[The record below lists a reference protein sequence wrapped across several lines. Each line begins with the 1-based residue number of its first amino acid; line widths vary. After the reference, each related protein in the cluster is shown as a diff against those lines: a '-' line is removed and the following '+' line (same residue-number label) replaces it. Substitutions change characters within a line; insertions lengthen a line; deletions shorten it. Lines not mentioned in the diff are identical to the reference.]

1 MQNAPT
7 ELLRPTQ
14 YVERHL
20 LTAILDGTYSPG
32 ATLPSERALAEQIGV
47 TRPTLRE
54 TLQRLARE
62 GWITIRHGKPTVVN
76 DYWREG
82 GLGLL
87 GTMTKFGEF
96 LPSDLVTQFL
106 EVRSVMLPACA
117 KMTATRAPGAILEYL
132 SHELNL
138 ESAAEAFAG
147 YDWGLQLELARR
159 SGNLIYPLI
168 LNDFASL
175 YIPLAESYFG
185 LHQARKSSLRFY
197 RELSDA
203 IGKSSSDVE
212 RVVRETMMESIV
224 IWKEV

>member
-1 MQNAPT
+1 MQKKPT

-20 LTAILDGTYSPG
+20 LTAILDDTYPPG
-32 ATLPSERALAEQIGV
+32 ATLPSERELAEQIGV

-87 GTMTKFGEF
+87 GTMTEFGEF
-96 LPSDLVTQFL
+96 LPGDLVTQFL

-117 KMTATRAPGAILEYL
+117 KMAAARAPDALLEYL
-132 SHELNL
+132 DHGLNL
-138 ESAAEAFAG
+138 ESSAETFAG

-159 SGNLIYPLI
+159 SGNMIYPLI

-175 YIPLAESYFG
+175 YIPLAERYFG
-185 LHQARKSSLRFY
+185 RRHARESSLSFY
-197 RELSDA
+197 RRLLGA
-203 IGKSSSDVE
+203 MGKSASDVE
-212 RVVRETMMESIV
+212 SVVRETMMESIV